1 MGEKIENIINT
12 SLNILEIHTNELL
25 KKSNENIKDF
35 IEMDN
40 NLHILIE
47 IGCALQKLQRIK
59 LDQLQGYKGV

>member
-12 SLNILEIHTNELL
+12 SLNILEINTNELL